1 MAVAYINGAYRP
13 LDKAQISIRDR
24 AVQFGDGVYEVIY
37 VHEGRWVDADL
48 HLARLR
54 RSLGELSIKPPV
66 AEAALPVIIAETIR
80 RNRLATGIVYIQVT
94 RGAAPR
100 DHKFPKAARP
110 GLIVTAHHRPAP
122 PRDLAAWAGAAITAR
137 DQRWARCDIKSVNLL
152 ANVLARQQAAEAGA
166 YEAIL
171 IDGDGFVTEG
181 AASNVWIR
189 IGARTLMTRA
199 LSPAILPG
207 CTRAALLDEI
217 AGLGF
222 MLEEQKFDLA
232 ALRAAPEIFLT
243 GATSFVKPIVKLDGA
258 PVGDGVPGP
267 AAAALFER
275 YIARMH
281 QV

>member
-1 MAVAYINGAYRP
+1 MAVAYVNGAYRR
-13 LDKAQISIRDR
+13 LDQAQISIRDR

-54 RSLGELSIKPPV
+54 RSLCEISIAAPV
-66 AEAALPVIIAETIR
+66 ADAALPVIIAETIR
-80 RNRLATGIVYIQVT
+80 RNRLSTGIVYIQVT

-100 DHKFPKAARP
+100 DHKFPAAARP
-110 GLIVTAHHRPAP
+110 ALIVTAHHRPPP
-122 PRDLAAWAGAAITAR
+122 PRDLAAWAGAAITAP
-137 DQRWARCDIKSVNLL
+137 DERWARCDIKSVNLL
-152 ANVLARQQAAEAGA
+152 PNVLARQKAAQAGA

-171 IDGDGFVTEG
+171 IDGEGFVTEG

-189 IGARTLMTRA
+189 TDERTLMTRA

-222 MLEEQKFDLA
+222 TVEEQKFDLA

-243 GATSFVKPIVKLDGA
+243 GATSFVKPIVRLDGA
-258 PVGDGVPGP
+258 PVGEGRPGP
-267 AAAALFER
+267 AAALFAR
-275 YIARMH
+275 YITRMGAA
-281 QV
+281 